1 MPCDQM
7 GRDVDMGCVT
17 CCDEGAPRKTY
28 GNKENVAGGVRTRL
42 SSWRP
47 GDGMWQGLDPAS
59 MRRALKDRLAQL
71 TFHGR
76 LGKHE
81 QQVLL
86 GLTNHDRSQTM
97 RTPLGMNTLLS
108 GVSRTLGLSG

>member
-86 GLTNHDRSQTM
+86 RLTNHDRSQTM
-97 RTPLGMNTLLS
+97 RTLP
-108 GVSRTLGLSG
+108 

>member
-7 GRDVDMGCVT
+7 GHDVDTGCVT
-17 CCDEGAPRKTY
+17 CCDERAHRKTY
-28 GNKENVAGGVRTRL
+28 GNKEKVAGGICTRL
-42 SSWRP
+42 SSWSP

-76 LGKHE
+76 LGKYE
-81 QQVLL
+81 QKVLL
-86 GLTNHDRSQTM
+86 GLTSHEHSQTI
-97 RTPLGMNTLLS
+97 
-108 GVSRTLGLSG
+108 RTLP